1 MVRRRIVRNCKGVLG
16 NSCGVR
22 CPRCTVLASPDVFA
36 TRRGVAEGDWDS
48 ALLALDGHFLQS
60 TAWQRVQSAL
70 GYEVLT
76 ARDAGWMWA
85 SAVRGGTFPRYMYVP
100 YGPTARA
107 EAVAAIDSTVA
118 VAREARLDFVRAEP
132 VGTGISAALTR
143 ANAVHSRAIQPRW
156 TWVLD
161 IDGSE
166 DDLRRALSAG
176 HRGSI
181 NAAVRRG
188 LRFRSTRD
196 PAEMSHFVDLQH
208 RAAARAGFSG
218 RSERYHRTVASVL
231 MPLGAAVLYI
241 AETEG
246 QAVAAALAFDFGAT
260 RYYAHAVS
268 DPEAGRRLSA
278 AAPLVWQMIL
288 DARVQGTRYFDFWG
302 VVPDAPPD
310 HPWAGFTRFK
320 QAFGGRLVERPGTW
334 DIPVRSARYRTYA
347 LMRRFR
353 A

>member
-16 NSCGVR
+16 KSQRVR
-22 CPRCTVLASPDVFA
+22 CMRRTVLASPDVFA

-85 SAVRGGTFPRYMYVP
+85 AAVRSGAFPRYMYVP
-100 YGPTARA
+100 YGPTARGEA
-107 EAVAAIDSTVA
+107 LTAIDSAVAA
-118 VAREARLDFVRAEP
+118 AREANLDFVRAEP
-132 VGTGISAALTR
+132 VGTDISAALAR
-143 ANAVHSRAIQPRW
+143 ANAVHTRAIQPRS

-161 IDGSE
+161 IEASE
-166 DDLRRALSAG
+166 DDLRRGLSAG
-176 HRGSI
+176 HRGSV
-181 NAAVRRG
+181 NAAARRG
-188 LRFRSTRD
+188 LQFRSTRD
-196 PAEMSHFVDLQH
+196 PEEMSQFVHLQR
-208 RAAARAGFSG
+208 RAAARAGFAG

-231 MPLGAAVLYI
+231 MPLGAAVLYL
-241 AETEG
+241 AEADGKT
-246 QAVAAALAFDFGAT
+246 VAAALAFDFGAT

-268 DPEAGRRLSA
+268 DPETGRRLGA
-278 AAPLVWQMIL
+278 AAPLAWQMIL
-288 DARVQGTRYFDFWG
+288 DARLQGMRHFDFWG

-320 QAFGGRLVERPGTW
+320 QAFGGRLLERPGTW
-334 DIPVRSARYRTYA
+334 DLPVRSMRYRAYA
-347 LMRRFR
+347 LLRRTR
-353 A
+353 T

>member
-1 MVRRRIVRNCKGVLG
+1 LG
-16 NSCGVR
+16 NSCGAR
-22 CPRCTVLASPDVFA
+22 WPQRTVLASPDVFA

-60 TAWQRVQSAL
+60 TPWQRVQSAL

-85 SAVRGGTFPRYMYVP
+85 AAVRGGAFPRYMYVP
-100 YGPTARA
+100 YGPTAGTD
-107 EAVAAIDSTVA
+107 AVAAIGSTVSA
-118 VAREARLDFVRAEP
+118 ARGASLDFVRAEP
-132 VGTGISAALTR
+132 VGKDIPAALMQ
-143 ANAVHSRAIQPRW
+143 AGAVHTRAIQPRW

-161 IDGSE
+161 IDASE
-166 DDLRRALSAG
+166 DDLRRGLSAG

-181 NAAVRRG
+181 NAAPRRG

-196 PAEMSHFVDLQH
+196 PAEMSQFVELQR

-241 AETEG
+241 AEAEAR
-246 QAVAAALAFDFGAT
+246 AVAAALAFDFGSA

-268 DPEAGRRLSA
+268 DPDVGRHLSA

-288 DARVQGTRYFDFWG
+288 DARAQGTQHFDFWG

-310 HPWAGFTRFK
+310 HAWAGFTRFK

-334 DIPVRSARYRTYA
+334 DLPVRSTRYRAYA
-347 LMRRFR
+347 LMRRLR